1 MDINGDVL
9 FGNSTWCLL
18 VWLCLML
25 CIQMTLLNSKRPWLL
40 PYRGQ
45 VSHQREGCG
54 PHRSPVSSS
63 WARGRLIAAS
73 LLPQKYV
80 AIFPWLCRKRH
91 KAIFTHSEIIYHI
104 FSFLELCQVY
114 TSYSCTW
121 GETDSW
127 RRHKGRLPQRQICMP
142 AQWWKAVFQDQ
153 FEKQTMIRYD
163 CGRSGL
169 RWRTMSPKQR
179 AEWIV
184 THPVLQRMAKLMEN
198 MFVED
203 KNLILGNDCHSTS
216 ENSTDSIETTWDTY

>member
-1 MDINGDVL
+1 MG
-9 FGNSTWCLL
+9 G
-18 VWLCLML
+18 WL
-25 CIQMTLLNSKRPWLL
+25 
-40 PYRGQ
+40 YQ
-45 VSHQREGCG
+45 VTIVHQYLRAEREGDWFLHHCYLRDMWRYS
-54 PHRSPVSSS
+54 HDCAESD
-63 WARGRLIAAS
+63 IMQYS
-73 LLPQKYV
+73 LTQRYFT
-80 AIFPWLCRKRH
+80 IF
-91 KAIFTHSEIIYHI
+91 

-121 GETDSW
+121 DDTDSW
-127 RRHKGRLPQRQICMP
+127 RRHKGRLPQRQTCMP

-163 CGRSGL
+163 WVRSGL

-203 KNLILGNDCHSTS
+203 KTS
-216 ENSTDSIETTWDTY
+216 R